1 MDIQKGAP
9 PTVAEAR
16 SHAFPCPSCGG
27 ELHWDPGATQMKC
40 PFCDSLVDIPKDGAF
55 QAEEHDLMEFLERHP
70 KAEGYGVPMDEFSC
84 KSCGATAKVPGGRRD
99 MNCPFCGTTY
109 IFEAKKAA
117 EEVLQPESV
126 VPFSIS
132 KESCLEKF
140 KKWIGTGWFRPNDLK
155 KLGKL
160 DRITGI
166 YMPYFTFDAQADSD
180 WTADAGHYYYVTERV
195 AVTRNGKT
203 EYENRQVQKIRW
215 EPASGRRSDF
225 YDDVT
230 IPAVSQ
236 QRLDLMTH
244 VLPFDMKGLKPY
256 DTRFL
261 SGFSVLNAEVP
272 LKQVY
277 GVAKANV
284 ESDQRSRCSG
294 DVPGDT
300 QRNLSVRTLLSR
312 QTFKHLMC
320 PLWVGSFKY
329 KAKVFAFL
337 INGQTGALYGEKPWS
352 WVKIV
357 LFILSLIAA
366 GFVVYL
372 ILNK

>member
-1 MDIQKGAP
+1 MDTEKGAP
-9 PTVAEAR
+9 LPTPESR
-16 SHAFPCPSCGG
+16 SQAFPCSSCGG
-27 ELHWDPGATQMKC
+27 ELHWDPGATEMKC
-40 PFCDSLVDIPKDGAF
+40 PYCGSLVEVPKGGAF
-55 QAEEHDLMEFLERHP
+55 QAEEHDLMAFLEGHP
-70 KAEGYGVPMDEFSC
+70 KAQGYGVPMDEFTC

-99 MNCPFCGTTY
+99 LNCPFCGTTY
-109 IFEAKKAA
+109 VFEAKSGSD
-117 EEVLQPESV
+117 EVLQPESV
-126 VPFSIS
+126 APFAVS

-140 KKWIGTGWFRPNDLK
+140 KTWIGKGWFRPNDLK

-166 YMPYFTFDAQADSD
+166 YMPYFTFDAQADST
-180 WTADAGHYYYVTERV
+180 WTAEAGYYYTVTERV
-195 AVTRNGKT
+195 AVTRDGKT
-203 EYENRQVQKIRW
+203 EYEDRQVQKVRW

-230 IPAVSQ
+230 VPAVSQ
-236 QRLDLMTH
+236 QRLDLMSR

-277 GVAKANV
+277 LVAKANM
-284 ESDQRSRCSG
+284 ESDQVGRCSKN
-294 DVPGDT
+294 VPGDT
-300 QRNLSVRTLLSR
+300 QKDLRVQTLLSR

-329 KAKVFAFL
+329 KAKVYAFL

-352 WVKIV
+352 WVKIT
-357 LFILSLIAA
+357 LFVLSLIAA
-366 GFVVYL
+366 GAAVYFL
-372 ILNK
+372 MNR